1 MSGKAKKRLVL
12 TVLAIVTVCTLAP
25 ALAACNTAT
34 GELTGGGADTLVIYN
49 WEDYID
55 TGLLDEFA
63 AYYRKVTG
71 RSLSITYSTF
81 DTNETMLTQ
90 VMRGE
95 TAVDVVCPSEY
106 AIQRLM
112 TAGKLAD
119 QKALVEEYSA
129 IYPEAFTHLSNSET
143 DGNINSTVLDKIGEI
158 FGEMKVGDK
167 VVDMRDY
174 MVPYMWGT
182 LGLLY
187 NTRVISEEE
196 LEEYGWRMLWNESN
210 NPELENMILM
220 KDSVRDS
227 YAAVVFYME
236 ESGRLP
242 DGVSETY
249 GKPFK
254 ELTANELIN
263 CTDKALLDAAEKLLT
278 EQRERISGYE
288 VDFGKDDMINEI
300 VYLDLAWSGDA
311 LWAIEES
318 EYYED
323 TDTYQLGY
331 YVPEKSNIWYDGWSI
346 LESSDSKLAAMMF
359 IDYMCSPEAGARNIG
374 YIGYTSAVDQE
385 TMKYDYDAAQALL
398 DVEYLWYANAEECDI
413 YTDENGGLFFYFE
426 WVDGE
431 GYYRDLFGKKIP
443 DEKIPDKLTQ
453 FAAET
458 DEDGYYLLP
467 ENIAD
472 FLPEGM
478 ESYPL
483 DEEYIVCPD
492 SISLFY
498 DDEGRYPEITENLGV
513 MQDYGA
519 ANEDVVNMWQRAK
532 AGGGVP
538 ASLWWCL
545 LAIVLFVGVVLGAY
559 FLKEALKAKPKKLT
573 NSTNSDTPAPDDTD
587 GGKDGDIS

>member
-1 MSGKAKKRLVL
+1 M
-12 TVLAIVTVCTLAP
+12 
-25 ALAACNTAT
+25 LAASLALFAACGDSYDEEIT
-34 GELTGGGADTLVIYN
+34 VYN
-49 WEDYID
+49 WEDYIYSKTELQND
-55 TGLLDEFA
+55 FNEYYKVKTGKTV
-63 AYYRKVTG
+63 KVN
-71 RSLSITYSTF
+71 YSTF

-95 TAVDVVCPSEY
+95 TAVDLVCPSEY
-106 AIQRLM
+106 AIERLM
-112 TAGKLAD
+112 RAGLLAN
-119 QKALVEEYSA
+119 QSELVAQYSA
-129 IYPEAFTHLSNSET
+129 EYPDAFSNL
-143 DGNINSTVLDKIGEI
+143 GNVNQTVLEKIGET
-158 FGEMKVGDK
+158 FGEMEINGETY
-167 VVDMRDY
+167 DMRDY

-187 NTRVISEEE
+187 NTRIISEEE
-196 LEEYGWRMLWNESN
+196 LEEYGWGLLWNESG
-210 NPELENMILM
+210 NPELEDMILM

-236 ESGRLP
+236 EYGLLP

-249 GKPFK
+249 GKPFT

-263 CTDKALLDAAEKLLT
+263 CTDSAILQRAEELLT
-278 EQRERISGYE
+278 AQRDHISGYE

-331 YVPEKSNIWYDGWSI
+331 YVPEKSNIWYDGWAV

-359 IDYMCSPEAGARNIG
+359 IDYMCRPDAGARNIG

-385 TMKYDYDAAQALL
+385 IMKYDYDAAQALL
-398 DVEYLWYANAEECDI
+398 DVEYLWYASPEECAVYD
-413 YTDENGGLFFYFE
+413 YDGELVFYYE
-426 WVDGE
+426 WVEGE
-431 GYYRDLFGKKIP
+431 GYYLDLYGEEVEVEDESALIP
-443 DEKIPDKLTQ
+443 LDL
-453 FAAET
+453 ET
-458 DEDGYYLLP
+458 DDEGYYLLP
-467 ENIAD
+467 D
-472 FLPEGM
+472 GLKD
-478 ESYPL
+478 SYPL

-498 DDEGRYPEITENLGV
+498 YDEGRYPEITENLGV

-532 AGGGVP
+532 AGDGVP
-538 ASLWWCL
+538 SELWWCL
-545 LAIVLFVGVVLGAY
+545 LAVVLVVGVALGAY
-559 FLKEALKAKPKKLT
+559 FLKEALKSKPRK
-573 NSTNSDTPAPDDTD
+573 TD
-587 GGKDGDIS
+587 KGGGQES

>member
-34 GELTGGGADTLVIYN
+34 GGLTGGGADTLVIYN

-55 TGLLDEFA
+55 VALLDEFE

-71 RSLSITYSTF
+71 RNLSITYSTF

-106 AIQRLM
+106 AIERLM
-112 TAGKLAD
+112 RADLLAD
-119 QKALVEEYSA
+119 QKELVAEYSEQ
-129 IYPEAFTHLSNSET
+129 YPDAFSNLK
-143 DGNINSTVLDKIGEI
+143 NVNQTVLDKIGET
-158 FGEMKVGDK
+158 FGEMEIGGEVR
-167 VVDMRDY
+167 DMCDY

-196 LEEYGWRMLWNESN
+196 LEEYGWGMLWNESN

-236 ESGRLP
+236 DNGLLP

-254 ELTANELIN
+254 DLTANELIN

-311 LWAIEES
+311 SRRASTTRKRTPI
-318 EYYED
+318 
-323 TDTYQLGY
+323 
-331 YVPEKSNIWYDGWSI
+331 
-346 LESSDSKLAAMMF
+346 SSATSSPKRATSGMTVGRSSKARTAN
-359 IDYMCSPEAGARNIG
+359 SP
-374 YIGYTSAVDQE
+374 
-385 TMKYDYDAAQALL
+385 
-398 DVEYLWYANAEECDI
+398 
-413 YTDENGGLFFYFE
+413 
-426 WVDGE
+426 
-431 GYYRDLFGKKIP
+431 P
-443 DEKIPDKLTQ
+443 
-453 FAAET
+453 
-458 DEDGYYLLP
+458 
-467 ENIAD
+467 
-472 FLPEGM
+472 
-478 ESYPL
+478 
-483 DEEYIVCPD
+483 
-492 SISLFY
+492 
-498 DDEGRYPEITENLGV
+498 
-513 MQDYGA
+513 
-519 ANEDVVNMWQRAK
+519 
-532 AGGGVP
+532 
-538 ASLWWCL
+538 
-545 LAIVLFVGVVLGAY
+545 
-559 FLKEALKAKPKKLT
+559 
-573 NSTNSDTPAPDDTD
+573 
-587 GGKDGDIS
+587 

>member
-1 MSGKAKKRLVL
+1 MKKRSLALLVL
-12 TVLAIVTVCTLAP
+12 ALVCVSSLTPL
-25 ALAACNTAT
+25 LAACNTA
-34 GELTGGGADTLVIYN
+34 GGGITGGGADTLVIYN

-55 TGLLDEFA
+55 IGLLDEFA
-63 AYYRKVTG
+63 AYYRGVTG

-106 AIQRLM
+106 AIERLM
-112 TAGKLAD
+112 RAGLLAN
-119 QKALVEEYSA
+119 QTELVTEFSKEY
-129 IYPEAFTHLSNSET
+129 PDAFSNL
-143 DGNINSTVLDKIGEI
+143 DNVNKTVLGKIGET
-158 FGEMKVGDK
+158 FGEMEIGDD
-167 VVDMRDY
+167 VYDMRDY

-187 NTRVISEEE
+187 NTRIISEEE
-196 LEEYGWRMLWNESN
+196 LEKYGWGMLWNESD

-236 ESGRLP
+236 EYGLLP

-249 GKPFK
+249 GKPYS

-263 CTDKALLDAAEKLLT
+263 CTDKALLDGAEKLLT

-311 LWAIEES
+311 LWAVEES
-318 EYYED
+318 EYDEE

-331 YVPEKSNIWYDGWSI
+331 YVPEKSNIWYDGWAV

-359 IDYMCSPEAGARNIG
+359 IDYMCRPDSGARNIG

-385 TMKYDYDAAQALL
+385 VMKYDYDAAQALL
-398 DVEYLWYANAEECDI
+398 DVEYLWYANAEECEVYD
-413 YTDENGGLFFYFE
+413 DGAGNMLFRFE
-426 WVDGE
+426 WVEGEEYYLDIDGDE
-431 GYYRDLFGKKIP
+431 VEVADEDALIP
-443 DEKIPDKLTQ
+443 LEL
-453 FAAET
+453 ET
-458 DEDGYYLLP
+458 DDDGYYLLP
-467 ENIAD
+467 D
-472 FLPEGM
+472 GM
-478 ESYPL
+478 KDSYPL

-498 DDEGRYPEITENLGV
+498 YDEGRYPEITDNLGV

-532 AGGGVP
+532 AGSGVP
-538 ASLWWCL
+538 SSLWWCL
-545 LAIVLFVGVVLGAY
+545 LAIVLFVGIVLGAY
-559 FLKEALKAKPKKLT
+559 FLKEALKAKPRKLT
-573 NSTNSDTPAPDDTD
+573 NGTHSDTPSADDIT
-587 GGKDGDIS
+587 

>member
-1 MSGKAKKRLVL
+1 MKRNKKFALVAL
-12 TVLAIVTVCTLAP
+12 LLLAVCVVTPL
-25 ALAACNTAT
+25 LSACNET
-34 GELTGGGADTLVIYN
+34 GGTLTGGGADTLVIYN

-63 AYYRKVTG
+63 AYYREVTG

-106 AIQRLM
+106 AIERLM
-112 TAGKLAD
+112 RADLLAD
-119 QKALVEEYSA
+119 QKELVAEYSEQ
-129 IYPEAFTHLSNSET
+129 YPDAFSNLK
-143 DGNINSTVLDKIGEI
+143 NVNQTVLSKIGEI
-158 FGEMKVGDK
+158 FGEMEIGGEVR
-167 VVDMRDY
+167 DMRDY

-187 NTRVISEEE
+187 NTRVISEDE
-196 LEEYGWRMLWNESN
+196 LEKYGWGMLWNESN

-236 ESGRLP
+236 DRGLLP

-331 YVPEKSNIWYDGWSI
+331 YVPEKSNIWYDGWAI

-398 DVEYLWYANAEECDI
+398 DVEYLWYANAEECKVYDDGKGKMIFRYEWVKGEEYYLDI
-413 YTDENGGLFFYFE
+413 Y
-426 WVDGE
+426 GE
-431 GYYRDLFGKKIP
+431 DVKDVNEKMLIP
-443 DEKIPDKLTQ
+443 LSLG
-453 FAAET
+453 T

-467 ENIAD
+467 D
-472 FLPEGM
+472 GM
-478 ESYPL
+478 KDSYPL
-483 DEEYIVCPD
+483 DKDYIVCPD

-498 DDEGRYPEITENLGV
+498 YDEGRYPEITENLGV

-559 FLKEALKAKPKKLT
+559 FLKEALKAKPKKITASL
-573 NSTNSDTPAPDDTD
+573 SDTPAPDDTD

>member
-1 MSGKAKKRLVL
+1 MKRNKKFALVAL
-12 TVLAIVTVCTLAP
+12 LLLAVCVVTPL
-25 ALAACNTAT
+25 LSACNET
-34 GELTGGGADTLVIYN
+34 GGALTGGGADTLVIYN

-55 TGLLDEFA
+55 VALLDEFA
-63 AYYRKVTG
+63 DYYREVTG
-71 RSLSITYSTF
+71 RKLSITYSTF

-106 AIQRLM
+106 AIERLM
-112 TAGKLAD
+112 RADLLAD
-119 QKALVEEYSA
+119 QTELVAEYSEQ
-129 IYPEAFTHLSNSET
+129 YPDAFSNL
-143 DGNINSTVLDKIGEI
+143 GNVNKTVLEKIGET
-158 FGEMKVGDK
+158 FGEMEIGGEVR
-167 VVDMRDY
+167 DMRDY

-196 LEEYGWRMLWNESN
+196 LEKYGWGMLWNESN

-236 ESGRLP
+236 EYGLLP
-242 DGVSETY
+242 DGVSGTY
-249 GKPFK
+249 GKPYA

-311 LWAIEES
+311 LWAVEES
-318 EYYED
+318 EYDEE

-331 YVPEKSNIWYDGWSI
+331 YVPEKSNIWYDGWAI
-346 LESSDSKLAAMMF
+346 LKNSDSKLAAMMF

-398 DVEYLWYANAEECDI
+398 EVEYLWYANAEECDI
-413 YTDENGGLFFYFE
+413 YTDENGELAFYFE
-426 WVDGE
+426 WVEGE
-431 GYYRDLFGKKIP
+431 GYYLDLFGNEIEP
-443 DEKIPDKLTQ
+443 DENALTP

-467 ENIAD
+467 ADIASY
-472 FLPEGM
+472 LPDGM

-498 DDEGRYPEITENLGV
+498 YDEGRYPEITENLGV
-513 MQDYGA
+513 MQDYGD

-532 AGGGVP
+532 AGGVP

-545 LAIVLFVGVVLGAY
+545 LAIVLFVGIVLGAY
-559 FLKEALKAKPKKLT
+559 FLKEALKAKPRKLGKGAEKT
-573 NSTNSDTPAPDDTD
+573 DDHD
-587 GGKDGDIS
+587 PS

>member
-1 MSGKAKKRLVL
+1 MKRNKKFALVAL
-12 TVLAIVTVCTLAP
+12 LLLAVCVVTPL
-25 ALAACNTAT
+25 LSACNET
-34 GELTGGGADTLVIYN
+34 GGTLTGGGADTLVIYN

-55 TGLLDEFA
+55 VALLDEFE
-63 AYYRKVTG
+63 AYYREVTG
-71 RSLSITYSTF
+71 RNLSITYSTF

-106 AIQRLM
+106 AIERLM
-112 TAGKLAD
+112 RADLLAD

-158 FGEMKVGDK
+158 FGEMQVGDK

-187 NTRVISEEE
+187 NTRVISEDE
-196 LEEYGWRMLWNESN
+196 LEEYGWGMLWNESN

-236 ESGRLP
+236 DNGLLP

-331 YVPEKSNIWYDGWSI
+331 FVPEKSNIWYDGWAI

-385 TMKYDYDAAQALL
+385 VMKYDYGAAQALL
-398 DVEYLWYANAEECDI
+398 DVEYLWYANAEECSVYD
-413 YTDENGGLFFYFE
+413 YNGKMVFYYE
-426 WVDGE
+426 WVEGE
-431 GYYRDLFGKKIP
+431 GYYLDLYGEDVK
-443 DEKIPDKLTQ
+443 DVNEKMLFPLSLD
-453 FAAET
+453 T

-467 ENIAD
+467 D
-472 FLPEGM
+472 RM
-478 ESYPL
+478 KDTYPL
-483 DEEYIVCPD
+483 DNEYIVCPD

-498 DDEGRYPEITENLGV
+498 YDEGRYPEITENLGV

-545 LAIVLFVGVVLGAY
+545 LAIVLFVGAVLGAY
-559 FLKEALKAKPKKLT
+559 FLKEALKAKPKKIT
-573 NSTNSDTPAPDDTD
+573 ASPSDTPAPDDTD

>member
-1 MSGKAKKRLVL
+1 MKRNKKFALVAL
-12 TVLAIVTVCTLAP
+12 LLLAVCVVTPL
-25 ALAACNTAT
+25 LSACNET
-34 GELTGGGADTLVIYN
+34 GGTLTGGGADTLVIYN

-55 TGLLDEFA
+55 VALLDEFA
-63 AYYRKVTG
+63 DYYREVTG
-71 RSLSITYSTF
+71 KKLSITYSTF

-106 AIQRLM
+106 AIERLM
-112 TAGKLAD
+112 RADLLAD
-119 QKALVEEYSA
+119 QTELVAEYSEQ
-129 IYPEAFTHLSNSET
+129 YPDAFSNL
-143 DGNINSTVLDKIGEI
+143 GNVNKTVLEKIGET
-158 FGEMKVGDK
+158 FGEMEIGGEVR
-167 VVDMRDY
+167 DMRDY

-187 NTRVISEEE
+187 NTRVISEDE
-196 LEEYGWRMLWNESN
+196 LEKYGWGMLWNESN

-311 LWAIEES
+311 LWAVEES
-318 EYYED
+318 EYDEE

-331 YVPEKSNIWYDGWSI
+331 YVPEKSNIWYDGWAI

-398 DVEYLWYANAEECDI
+398 EVEYLWYANAEECSVYD
-413 YTDENGGLFFYFE
+413 YNGDMVFYYE
-426 WVDGE
+426 WVEGE
-431 GYYRDLFGKKIP
+431 GYYLDLYGGEVEVT
-443 DEKIPDKLTQ
+443 DENDLV
-453 FAAET
+453 ALDLET
-458 DEDGYYLLP
+458 DEEGYYLLP
-467 ENIAD
+467 EGLKD
-472 FLPEGM
+472 
-478 ESYPL
+478 SYPL

-498 DDEGRYPEITENLGV
+498 YDEGRYPEITDNLGV

-538 ASLWWCL
+538 SSLWWCL
-545 LAIVLFVGVVLGAY
+545 LAIVLFVGIVLGAY
-559 FLKEALKAKPKKLT
+559 FLKEALKAKPKKIT
-573 NSTNSDTPAPDDTD
+573 ASPSDTSAPDDTD
-587 GGKDGDIS
+587 GGKNGDIS

>member
-1 MSGKAKKRLVL
+1 MKRNKKFALVAL
-12 TVLAIVTVCTLAP
+12 LLLAVCAVTPL
-25 ALAACNTAT
+25 LSACNET
-34 GELTGGGADTLVIYN
+34 GGTLTGGGADTLVIYN

-55 TGLLDEFA
+55 
-63 AYYRKVTG
+63 
-71 RSLSITYSTF
+71 SITYSTF

-106 AIQRLM
+106 AIERLM
-112 TAGKLAD
+112 RADLLAD
-119 QKALVEEYSA
+119 QTELVAEFSEK
-129 IYPEAFTHLSNSET
+129 YPDAFSNL
-143 DGNINSTVLDKIGEI
+143 GNVNKTVLEKIGET
-158 FGEMKVGDK
+158 FGEMEIGGEVR
-167 VVDMRDY
+167 DMRDY

-196 LEEYGWRMLWNESN
+196 LEEYGWGMLWNESN

-236 ESGRLP
+236 EYGLLP

-249 GKPFK
+249 GKPYT
-254 ELTANELIN
+254 ELSANELIN

-311 LWAIEES
+311 LWAVEES
-318 EYYED
+318 EYDEE

-331 YVPEKSNIWYDGWSI
+331 YVPEKSNIWYDGWAI
-346 LESSDSKLAAMMF
+346 LKNSDSKLAAMMF

-398 DVEYLWYANAEECDI
+398 EVEYLWYANAEECDI
-413 YTDENGGLFFYFE
+413 YTNANGELAFYFE
-426 WVDGE
+426 WVEGE
-431 GYYRDLFGKKIP
+431 GYYLDLFGNEIEP
-443 DEKIPDKLTQ
+443 DENALTP

-467 ENIAD
+467 ADIASY
-472 FLPEGM
+472 LPDGM

-498 DDEGRYPEITENLGV
+498 YDEGRYPEITDNLGV

-538 ASLWWCL
+538 SSLWWCL
-545 LAIVLFVGVVLGAY
+545 LAIVLFVGIVLGAY

-573 NSTNSDTPAPDDTD
+573 NSTPTDPVSSSSADDTSAD
-587 GGKDGDIS
+587 DIT

>member
-1 MSGKAKKRLVL
+1 MKRNKKFALVAL
-12 TVLAIVTVCTLAP
+12 LLLAVCAVTPL
-25 ALAACNTAT
+25 LSACNET
-34 GELTGGGADTLVIYN
+34 GGTLTGGGADTLVIYN

-55 TGLLDEFA
+55 VALLDEFE
-63 AYYRKVTG
+63 AYYREVTG
-71 RSLSITYSTF
+71 RNLSITYSTF

-106 AIQRLM
+106 AIERLM
-112 TAGKLAD
+112 RADLLAD
-119 QKALVEEYSA
+119 QKELVAEYSEK
-129 IYPEAFTHLSNSET
+129 YPDAFSNL
-143 DGNINSTVLDKIGEI
+143 GNVNKTVLEKIGET
-158 FGEMKVGDK
+158 FGEMEIGGEVR
-167 VVDMRDY
+167 DMRDY

-196 LEEYGWRMLWNESN
+196 LEEYGWGMLWNESN

-236 ESGRLP
+236 DRGLLP

-331 YVPEKSNIWYDGWSI
+331 YVPEKSNIWYDGWAV

-359 IDYMCSPEAGARNIG
+359 IDYMCSPEAG
-374 YIGYTSAVDQE
+374 
-385 TMKYDYDAAQALL
+385 
-398 DVEYLWYANAEECDI
+398 
-413 YTDENGGLFFYFE
+413 
-426 WVDGE
+426 
-431 GYYRDLFGKKIP
+431 
-443 DEKIPDKLTQ
+443 
-453 FAAET
+453 
-458 DEDGYYLLP
+458 
-467 ENIAD
+467 
-472 FLPEGM
+472 
-478 ESYPL
+478 
-483 DEEYIVCPD
+483 
-492 SISLFY
+492 
-498 DDEGRYPEITENLGV
+498 
-513 MQDYGA
+513 
-519 ANEDVVNMWQRAK
+519 
-532 AGGGVP
+532 
-538 ASLWWCL
+538 
-545 LAIVLFVGVVLGAY
+545 
-559 FLKEALKAKPKKLT
+559 
-573 NSTNSDTPAPDDTD
+573 
-587 GGKDGDIS
+587 

>member
-34 GELTGGGADTLVIYN
+34 GGLTGGGADTLVIYN

-55 TGLLDEFA
+55 VALLDEFA

-71 RSLSITYSTF
+71 RNLSITYSTF

-106 AIQRLM
+106 AIERLM
-112 TAGKLAD
+112 RADLLAD

-158 FGEMKVGDK
+158 FGEMQVGDK

-196 LEEYGWRMLWNESN
+196 LEECGWGMLWNESN

-236 ESGRLP
+236 DRGLLP

-331 YVPEKSNIWYDGWSI
+331 YVPEKSNIWYDGWAI

-359 IDYMCSPEAGARNIG
+359 IDYMCRPDSGARNIG

-385 TMKYDYDAAQALL
+385 LMRYDYGAAQALL
-398 DVEYLWYANAEECDI
+398 DVEYLWYANEEECDV
-413 YTDENGGLFFYFE
+413 YD
-426 WVDGE
+426 DGE
-431 GYYRDLFGKKIP
+431 GNMIFRYEWVKGEEYYLDLYGEDVKDVNEIALIP
-443 DEKIPDKLTQ
+443 LSLD
-453 FAAET
+453 T

-467 ENIAD
+467 D
-472 FLPEGM
+472 GM
-478 ESYPL
+478 KDSYPL
-483 DEEYIVCPD
+483 DKEYIVCPD

-498 DDEGRYPEITENLGV
+498 YDEGRYPEITENLGV
-513 MQDYGA
+513 MRDYGA

>member
-1 MSGKAKKRLVL
+1 MKRNKKFALVAL
-12 TVLAIVTVCTLAP
+12 LLLAVCAVTPL
-25 ALAACNTAT
+25 LAACNET
-34 GELTGGGADTLVIYN
+34 GGTLTGGGADTLVIYN

-55 TGLLDEFA
+55 VALLDEFE
-63 AYYRKVTG
+63 AYYREVTG
-71 RSLSITYSTF
+71 RNLSITYSTF

-106 AIQRLM
+106 AIERLM
-112 TAGKLAD
+112 RADLLAD
-119 QKALVEEYSA
+119 QTELVAEFSEQ
-129 IYPEAFTHLSNSET
+129 YPDAFSNL
-143 DGNINSTVLDKIGEI
+143 DNVNKTVLEKIGET
-158 FGEMKVGDK
+158 FGEMEIGGEVR
-167 VVDMRDY
+167 DMRDY

-196 LEEYGWRMLWNESN
+196 LEEYGWGMLWNESN

-236 ESGRLP
+236 EYGLLP

-249 GKPFK
+249 GKPFT
-254 ELTANELIN
+254 ELSANELIN

-311 LWAIEES
+311 LWAVEES
-318 EYYED
+318 EYDEE

-331 YVPEKSNIWYDGWSI
+331 YVPEKSNIWYDGWAI
-346 LESSDSKLAAMMF
+346 LKNSDSKLAAMMF

-398 DVEYLWYANAEECDI
+398 EVEYLWYANAEECDI
-413 YTDENGGLFFYFE
+413 YTNANGELAFYFE
-426 WVDGE
+426 WVEGE
-431 GYYRDLFGKKIP
+431 GYYLDLFGNEIEP
-443 DEKIPDKLTQ
+443 DENALTP

-467 ENIAD
+467 ADIASY
-472 FLPEGM
+472 LPDGM

-545 LAIVLFVGVVLGAY
+545 LAIVLFVGIVLGAY

-573 NSTNSDTPAPDDTD
+573 NGTPSSPSSADDSSAD
-587 GGKDGDIS
+587 DIT

>member
-1 MSGKAKKRLVL
+1 MKRNKKFALVAL
-12 TVLAIVTVCTLAP
+12 LLLAVCVVTPL
-25 ALAACNTAT
+25 LSACNET
-34 GELTGGGADTLVIYN
+34 GGTLTGGGADTLVIYN

-55 TGLLDEFA
+55 VALLDEFE
-63 AYYRKVTG
+63 AYYREVTG
-71 RSLSITYSTF
+71 RNLSITYSTF

-106 AIQRLM
+106 AIERLM
-112 TAGKLAD
+112 RADLLAD

-158 FGEMKVGDK
+158 FGEMQVGDK

-187 NTRVISEEE
+187 NTRVISEDE
-196 LEEYGWRMLWNESN
+196 LEEYGWGMLWNESN

-236 ESGRLP
+236 DNGLLP

-331 YVPEKSNIWYDGWSI
+331 YVPEKSNIWYDGWAI

-359 IDYMCSPEAGARNIG
+359 IDYMCRPDSGARNIG

-385 TMKYDYDAAQALL
+385 VMKYDYGAAQALL
-398 DVEYLWYANAEECDI
+398 DVEYLWYANAEECKVYDDGAGKMI
-413 YTDENGGLFFYFE
+413 FRYE
-426 WVDGE
+426 WVKGE
-431 GYYRDLFGKKIP
+431 EYYLDLYGEDVKDVNEKMLIP
-443 DEKIPDKLTQ
+443 LSLD
-453 FAAET
+453 T

-467 ENIAD
+467 D
-472 FLPEGM
+472 GM
-478 ESYPL
+478 KDSYPL
-483 DEEYIVCPD
+483 DKDYIVCPD

-559 FLKEALKAKPKKLT
+559 FLEEALKAKPKKIT
-573 NSTNSDTPAPDDTD
+573 ASPSDTPAPDDTD

>member
-1 MSGKAKKRLVL
+1 MKKRSLALLVL
-12 TVLAIVTVCTLAP
+12 ALVCVSSLTPL
-25 ALAACNTAT
+25 LAACNTA
-34 GELTGGGADTLVIYN
+34 GGGITGGGADTLVIYN

-55 TGLLDEFA
+55 IGLLDEFA
-63 AYYRKVTG
+63 AYYRDVTG

-106 AIQRLM
+106 AIERLM
-112 TAGKLAD
+112 RAGLLAN
-119 QKALVEEYSA
+119 QTELVTEFSKEY
-129 IYPEAFTHLSNSET
+129 PDAFSNL
-143 DGNINSTVLDKIGEI
+143 DNVNKTVLGKIGET
-158 FGEMKVGDK
+158 FGEMEIGDD
-167 VVDMRDY
+167 VYDMRDY

-187 NTRVISEEE
+187 NTRVVSEEE
-196 LEEYGWRMLWNESN
+196 LEEYGWRMLWNESD

-242 DGVSETY
+242 DGISETY
-249 GKPFK
+249 GKPYT
-254 ELTANELIN
+254 ELSANELIN
-263 CTDKALLDAAEKLLT
+263 CTDKALLDGAEKLLT

-311 LWAIEES
+311 LWAVEES
-318 EYYED
+318 EYDEE

-331 YVPEKSNIWYDGWSI
+331 YVPEKSNIWYDGWGI

-359 IDYMCSPEAGARNIG
+359 IDYMCRPDSGARNIG

-385 TMKYDYDAAQALL
+385 VMKYDYDAAQALL
-398 DVEYLWYANAEECDI
+398 DVEYLWYANEEECSVYD
-413 YTDENGGLFFYFE
+413 YNGNMVFYYE
-426 WVDGE
+426 WVEGE
-431 GYYRDLFGKKIP
+431 GYYLDLYGNDVDVT
-443 DEKIPDKLTQ
+443 DENDHLTEL
-453 FAAET
+453 ALET
-458 DEDGYYLLP
+458 DDEGYYLLP
-467 ENIAD
+467 EGLRD
-472 FLPEGM
+472 
-478 ESYPL
+478 SYPL

-498 DDEGRYPEITENLGV
+498 YDEGRYPEVTENLGV

-532 AGGGVP
+532 AGSGVP
-538 ASLWWCL
+538 SSLWWCL
-545 LAIVLFVGVVLGAY
+545 LAIVLFVGIVLGAY
-559 FLKEALKAKPKKLT
+559 FLKEALKAKPRKLT
-573 NSTNSDTPAPDDTD
+573 NGTHSDTPSADDIT
-587 GGKDGDIS
+587 

>member
-1 MSGKAKKRLVL
+1 MKRNKKFALVAL
-12 TVLAIVTVCTLAP
+12 LLLAVCAVTPL
-25 ALAACNTAT
+25 LAACNET
-34 GELTGGGADTLVIYN
+34 GGTLTGGGADTLVIYN

-55 TGLLDEFA
+55 VALLDEFE
-63 AYYRKVTG
+63 AYYREVTG
-71 RSLSITYSTF
+71 RNLSITYSTF

-106 AIQRLM
+106 AIERLM
-112 TAGKLAD
+112 RADLLAD
-119 QKALVEEYSA
+119 QTELVAEFSEQ
-129 IYPEAFTHLSNSET
+129 YPDAFSNL
-143 DGNINSTVLDKIGEI
+143 DNVNKTVLEKIGET
-158 FGEMKVGDK
+158 FGEMEIGGEVR
-167 VVDMRDY
+167 DMRDY

-196 LEEYGWRMLWNESN
+196 LEEYGWGMLWNESN

-236 ESGRLP
+236 EYGLLP

-311 LWAIEES
+311 LWAVEES
-318 EYYED
+318 EYDEE

-331 YVPEKSNIWYDGWSI
+331 YVPEKSNIWYDGWAI

-398 DVEYLWYANAEECDI
+398 EVEYLWYANAEECSVYD
-413 YTDENGGLFFYFE
+413 YNGDMVFYYE
-426 WVDGE
+426 WVEGE
-431 GYYRDLFGKKIP
+431 GYYLDLYGGEVEVT
-443 DEKIPDKLTQ
+443 DENDLV
-453 FAAET
+453 ALDLET
-458 DEDGYYLLP
+458 DEEGYYLLP
-467 ENIAD
+467 EGLKD
-472 FLPEGM
+472 
-478 ESYPL
+478 SYPL

-498 DDEGRYPEITENLGV
+498 YDEGRYPEITDNLGV

-538 ASLWWCL
+538 SSLWWCL
-545 LAIVLFVGVVLGAY
+545 LAIVLFVGIVLGAY
-559 FLKEALKAKPKKLT
+559 FLKEALKAKPKKIT
-573 NSTNSDTPAPDDTD
+573 ASPSDTSAPDDTD
-587 GGKDGDIS
+587 GGKNGDIS

>member
-34 GELTGGGADTLVIYN
+34 GGLTGGGADTLVIYN

-55 TGLLDEFA
+55 VALLDEFA

-71 RSLSITYSTF
+71 RNLSITYSTF

-106 AIQRLM
+106 AIERLM
-112 TAGKLAD
+112 RADLLAD

-158 FGEMKVGDK
+158 FGEMQVGDK

-196 LEEYGWRMLWNESN
+196 LEECGWGMLWNESN

-236 ESGRLP
+236 DNGLLP

-331 YVPEKSNIWYDGWSI
+331 FVPEKSNIWYDGWAI

-359 IDYMCSPEAGARNIG
+359 IDYMCRPDSGARNIG

-385 TMKYDYDAAQALL
+385 TMKYDYGAAQALL
-398 DVEYLWYANAEECDI
+398 DVEYLWYANAEECSVYD
-413 YTDENGGLFFYFE
+413 YNGKMVFYYK
-426 WVDGE
+426 WVEGE
-431 GYYRDLFGKKIP
+431 GYYLDLYGEDVK
-443 DEKIPDKLTQ
+443 DVNEKMLFPLSLD
-453 FAAET
+453 T

-467 ENIAD
+467 DEMKD
-472 FLPEGM
+472 
-478 ESYPL
+478 SYPL
-483 DEEYIVCPD
+483 DNEYIVCPD

-498 DDEGRYPEITENLGV
+498 YDEGRYPEITENLGV

-587 GGKDGDIS
+587 VGKDGDIS

>member
-1 MSGKAKKRLVL
+1 MSGKAKKRLAL
-12 TVLAIVTVCTLAP
+12 IVLAIVTVCTLAP

-34 GELTGGGADTLVIYN
+34 GGLTGGGADTLVIYN

-63 AYYRKVTG
+63 AYYREVTG

-106 AIQRLM
+106 AIERLM
-112 TAGKLAD
+112 RADLLAD

-158 FGEMKVGDK
+158 FGEMQVGDK

-196 LEEYGWRMLWNESN
+196 LEECGWGMLWNESN

-236 ESGRLP
+236 DNGLLP

-331 YVPEKSNIWYDGWSI
+331 YVPEKSNIWYDGWAI

-359 IDYMCSPEAGARNIG
+359 IDYMCRPDSGARNIG

-385 TMKYDYDAAQALL
+385 TMKYDYGAAQALL
-398 DVEYLWYANAEECDI
+398 DVEYLWYANAEECSVYD
-413 YTDENGGLFFYFE
+413 YNGKMVFYYE
-426 WVDGE
+426 WVEGE
-431 GYYRDLFGKKIP
+431 GYYLDLYGEDVK
-443 DEKIPDKLTQ
+443 DVNEKMLFPLSLD
-453 FAAET
+453 T

-467 ENIAD
+467 DEMKD
-472 FLPEGM
+472 T
-478 ESYPL
+478 YPL
-483 DEEYIVCPD
+483 DNEYIVCPD

-498 DDEGRYPEITENLGV
+498 DDEGRYPEITDNLGV

-545 LAIVLFVGVVLGAY
+545 LAIVLFVGAVLGAY
-559 FLKEALKAKPKKLT
+559 FLKEALKAKPKKIT
-573 NSTNSDTPAPDDTD
+573 ASPSDTSAPDDTD

>member
-1 MSGKAKKRLVL
+1 MKKRSLALLVL
-12 TVLAIVTVCTLAP
+12 ALVCVSSLTPL
-25 ALAACNTAT
+25 LAACNTA
-34 GELTGGGADTLVIYN
+34 GGGITGGGADTLVIYN

-55 TGLLDEFA
+55 IGLLDEFA
-63 AYYRKVTG
+63 AYYRDVTG

-106 AIQRLM
+106 AIERLM
-112 TAGKLAD
+112 RAGLLAN
-119 QKALVEEYSA
+119 QTELVTEFSKK
-129 IYPEAFTHLSNSET
+129 YPDAFSNL
-143 DGNINSTVLDKIGEI
+143 DNVNKTVLGKIGET
-158 FGEMKVGDK
+158 FGEMKIGDD
-167 VVDMRDY
+167 VYDMRDY

-187 NTRVISEEE
+187 NTRIISEDE
-196 LEEYGWRMLWNESN
+196 LEKYGWGMLWNESD

-236 ESGRLP
+236 EYGLLP
-242 DGVSETY
+242 EGVSETY
-249 GKPFK
+249 GKPYS

-263 CTDKALLDAAEKLLT
+263 CTDKALLDGAEKLLT

-311 LWAIEES
+311 LWAVEES
-318 EYYED
+318 EYDEE

-331 YVPEKSNIWYDGWSI
+331 YVPEKSNIWYDGWGI

-385 TMKYDYDAAQALL
+385 VMKYDYDAAQALL
-398 DVEYLWYANAEECDI
+398 DVEYLWYANAEECEVYD
-413 YTDENGGLFFYFE
+413 DGAGNMLFRFE
-426 WVDGE
+426 WVEGEEYYLDIDGDE
-431 GYYRDLFGKKIP
+431 VEVADEDTLIP
-443 DEKIPDKLTQ
+443 LEL
-453 FAAET
+453 ET
-458 DEDGYYLLP
+458 DDDGYYLLP
-467 ENIAD
+467 D
-472 FLPEGM
+472 GM
-478 ESYPL
+478 KDSYPL

-498 DDEGRYPEITENLGV
+498 YDEGRYPEITDNLGV
-513 MQDYGA
+513 MQDYGD

-532 AGGGVP
+532 AGSGVP
-538 ASLWWCL
+538 SSLWWCL
-545 LAIVLFVGVVLGAY
+545 LAIVLFVGIVLGAY

-573 NSTNSDTPAPDDTD
+573 NGTHSDTPSADGSSADDIT
-587 GGKDGDIS
+587 

>member
-1 MSGKAKKRLVL
+1 MKRNKKFALVAL
-12 TVLAIVTVCTLAP
+12 LLLAVCVVTPL
-25 ALAACNTAT
+25 LSACNET
-34 GELTGGGADTLVIYN
+34 GGTLTGGGADTLVIYN

-63 AYYRKVTG
+63 AYYREVTG

-106 AIQRLM
+106 AIERLM
-112 TAGKLAD
+112 RADLLAD
-119 QKALVEEYSA
+119 QKELVAEYSEQ
-129 IYPEAFTHLSNSET
+129 YPDAFSNLK
-143 DGNINSTVLDKIGEI
+143 NVNQTVLSKIGEI
-158 FGEMKVGDK
+158 FGEMEIGGEVR
-167 VVDMRDY
+167 DMRDY

-196 LEEYGWRMLWNESN
+196 LEECGWGMLWNESN

-236 ESGRLP
+236 DNGLLP

-331 YVPEKSNIWYDGWSI
+331 FVPEKSNIWYDGWAI

-359 IDYMCSPEAGARNIG
+359 IDYMCRPDSGARNIG

-385 TMKYDYDAAQALL
+385 TMKYDYGAAQALL
-398 DVEYLWYANAEECDI
+398 DVEYLWYANAEECSVYD
-413 YTDENGGLFFYFE
+413 YNGKMVFYYK
-426 WVDGE
+426 WVEGE
-431 GYYRDLFGKKIP
+431 GYYLDLYGEDVK
-443 DEKIPDKLTQ
+443 DVNEKMLFPLSLD
-453 FAAET
+453 T

-467 ENIAD
+467 DEMKD
-472 FLPEGM
+472 
-478 ESYPL
+478 SYPL
-483 DEEYIVCPD
+483 DNEYIVCPD

-498 DDEGRYPEITENLGV
+498 YDEGRYPEITENLGV

-587 GGKDGDIS
+587 VGKDGDIS

>member
-34 GELTGGGADTLVIYN
+34 GGLMGGGADTLVIYN

-63 AYYRKVTG
+63 AYYREVTG

-106 AIQRLM
+106 AIERLM
-112 TAGKLAD
+112 RADLLAD
-119 QKALVEEYSA
+119 QKELVAEYSEQ
-129 IYPEAFTHLSNSET
+129 YPDAFSNLK
-143 DGNINSTVLDKIGEI
+143 NVNQTVLDKIGEI
-158 FGEMKVGDK
+158 FGEMEIGGEVR
-167 VVDMRDY
+167 DMRDY

-196 LEEYGWRMLWNESN
+196 LEEYGWGMLWNESN

-236 ESGRLP
+236 DNGLLP

-254 ELTANELIN
+254 ELTVNELIN

-311 LWAIEES
+311 LWAVEES
-318 EYYED
+318 DYDEE

-331 YVPEKSNIWYDGWSI
+331 FVPEKSNIWYDGWAI

-398 DVEYLWYANAEECDI
+398 DVEYLWYANAEECEVYD
-413 YTDENGGLFFYFE
+413 
-426 WVDGE
+426 DGE
-431 GYYRDLFGKKIP
+431 GNMIFRYEWVEGEEYYLDLYGEDVKDVNEIALIP
-443 DEKIPDKLTQ
+443 LSLD
-453 FAAET
+453 T

-467 ENIAD
+467 D
-472 FLPEGM
+472 GM
-478 ESYPL
+478 KDSYPL
-483 DEEYIVCPD
+483 DKEYIVCPD

-498 DDEGRYPEITENLGV
+498 YDEGRYPEITDNLGV

-532 AGGGVP
+532 AGGGVS

-559 FLKEALKAKPKKLT
+559 FLKEALKAKPKKIT
-573 NSTNSDTPAPDDTD
+573 ASPSDTPAPDDTD

>member
-1 MSGKAKKRLVL
+1 MKRNKKFALVAL
-12 TVLAIVTVCTLAP
+12 LLLAVCAVTPL
-25 ALAACNTAT
+25 LSACNET
-34 GELTGGGADTLVIYN
+34 GGTLTGGGADTLVIYN

-55 TGLLDEFA
+55 VALLDEFE
-63 AYYRKVTG
+63 AYYREVTG
-71 RSLSITYSTF
+71 RNLSITYSTF

-106 AIQRLM
+106 AIERLM
-112 TAGKLAD
+112 RADLLAD
-119 QKALVEEYSA
+119 QTELVAEFSEQ
-129 IYPEAFTHLSNSET
+129 YPDAFSNL
-143 DGNINSTVLDKIGEI
+143 GNVNKTVLEKIGET
-158 FGEMKVGDK
+158 FGEMEIGGEVR
-167 VVDMRDY
+167 DMRDY

-196 LEEYGWRMLWNESN
+196 LEEYGWGMLWNESN

-236 ESGRLP
+236 EYGLLP

-249 GKPFK
+249 GKPYT
-254 ELTANELIN
+254 ELSANELIN

-311 LWAIEES
+311 LWAVEES
-318 EYYED
+318 EYDEE

-331 YVPEKSNIWYDGWSI
+331 YVPEKSNIWYDGWAI
-346 LESSDSKLAAMMF
+346 LKNSDSKLAAMMF
-359 IDYMCSPEAGARNIG
+359 VDYMCSPEAGARNIG

-398 DVEYLWYANAEECDI
+398 EVEYLWYANEEECSVYD
-413 YTDENGGLFFYFE
+413 YNGDMVFYYE
-426 WVDGE
+426 WVEGE
-431 GYYRDLFGKKIP
+431 GYYLDLYGGEVEVT
-443 DEKIPDKLTQ
+443 DENVLVALDL
-453 FAAET
+453 ET
-458 DEDGYYLLP
+458 DEEGYYLLP
-467 ENIAD
+467 EGLKD
-472 FLPEGM
+472 
-478 ESYPL
+478 SYPL

-498 DDEGRYPEITENLGV
+498 DDEGRYPEITDNLGV

-538 ASLWWCL
+538 SSLWWCL
-545 LAIVLFVGVVLGAY
+545 LAIVLFVGIVLGAY
-559 FLKEALKAKPKKLT
+559 FLKEALKAKPKKIT
-573 NSTNSDTPAPDDTD
+573 ASPSDTSAPDDTD

>member
-25 ALAACNTAT
+25 ALAACNAS
-34 GELTGGGADTLVIYN
+34 GGGIMSGGADTLVIYN

-55 TGLLDEFA
+55 TDLLDEFA

-71 RSLSITYSTF
+71 RKLDITYSTF

-106 AIQRLM
+106 AIERLM
-112 TAGKLAD
+112 RADLLAD
-119 QKALVEEYSA
+119 QKELVAEYSEQ
-129 IYPEAFTHLSNSET
+129 YPDAFSNL
-143 DGNINSTVLDKIGEI
+143 NNVNQTVLDKIGET
-158 FGEMKVGDK
+158 FGEMEIGGEVR
-167 VVDMRDY
+167 DMCDY

-196 LEEYGWRMLWNESN
+196 LEECGWGMLWNESN

-236 ESGRLP
+236 DNGLLP

-254 ELTANELIN
+254 ELTTNELIN

-331 YVPEKSNIWYDGWSI
+331 YVPEKSNIWYDGWAI

-385 TMKYDYDAAQALL
+385 VMKYDYGAAQALL
-398 DVEYLWYANAEECDI
+398 DVEYLWYANAEECEVYD
-413 YTDENGGLFFYFE
+413 
-426 WVDGE
+426 DGE
-431 GYYRDLFGKKIP
+431 GNMIFRYEWVKGEEYYLDLYGEDVK
-443 DEKIPDKLTQ
+443 DVNEKMLTPLSLD
-453 FAAET
+453 T

-467 ENIAD
+467 D
-472 FLPEGM
+472 DM
-478 ESYPL
+478 KDSYPL
-483 DEEYIVCPD
+483 DKDYIVCPD

-498 DDEGRYPEITENLGV
+498 YDEGRYPEITENLGV

-559 FLKEALKAKPKKLT
+559 FLKEALKAKPKKIT
-573 NSTNSDTPAPDDTD
+573 ASPSDTSAPDDTD

>member
-1 MSGKAKKRLVL
+1 MKRNKKFALVAL
-12 TVLAIVTVCTLAP
+12 LLLAVCAVTPL
-25 ALAACNTAT
+25 LSACNET
-34 GELTGGGADTLVIYN
+34 GGTLTGGGADTLVIYN

-63 AYYRKVTG
+63 AYYREVTG
-71 RSLSITYSTF
+71 RNLSITYSTF

-106 AIQRLM
+106 AIERLM
-112 TAGKLAD
+112 RADLLAD
-119 QKALVEEYSA
+119 QTELVAEFSEQ
-129 IYPEAFTHLSNSET
+129 YPDAFSNL
-143 DGNINSTVLDKIGEI
+143 GNVNKTVLEKIGET
-158 FGEMKVGDK
+158 FGEMEIGGEVR
-167 VVDMRDY
+167 DMRDY

-196 LEEYGWRMLWNESN
+196 LEEYGWGMLWNESN

-236 ESGRLP
+236 DRGLLP

-249 GKPFK
+249 GKPFT
-254 ELTANELIN
+254 ELSANELIN

-311 LWAIEES
+311 LWAVEES
-318 EYYED
+318 EYDEE

-331 YVPEKSNIWYDGWSI
+331 YVPEKSNIWYDGWAI
-346 LESSDSKLAAMMF
+346 LKNSDSKLAAMMF
-359 IDYMCSPEAGARNIG
+359 IDYMCRPDSGARNIG

-398 DVEYLWYANAEECDI
+398 EVEYLWYANEEECSVYD
-413 YTDENGGLFFYFE
+413 YNGDMVFYYE
-426 WVDGE
+426 WVEGE
-431 GYYRDLFGKKIP
+431 GYYLDLYGGEVEVT
-443 DEKIPDKLTQ
+443 DENDLV
-453 FAAET
+453 ALDLET
-458 DEDGYYLLP
+458 DEEGYYL
-467 ENIAD
+467 
-472 FLPEGM
+472 LPEGM

-498 DDEGRYPEITENLGV
+498 DDEGRYPEITDNLGV

-538 ASLWWCL
+538 SSLWWCL
-545 LAIVLFVGVVLGAY
+545 LAIVLFVGIVLGAY
-559 FLKEALKAKPKKLT
+559 FLKEALKAKPKKIT
-573 NSTNSDTPAPDDTD
+573 ASPSDTSAPDDTD

>member
-1 MSGKAKKRLVL
+1 MKRNKKFALVAL
-12 TVLAIVTVCTLAP
+12 LLLAVCTVTPL
-25 ALAACNTAT
+25 LSACNET
-34 GELTGGGADTLVIYN
+34 GGTLTGGGADTLVIYN

-55 TGLLDEFA
+55 TGLLNEFEK
-63 AYYRKVTG
+63 YYRKVTG

-106 AIQRLM
+106 AIERLM
-112 TAGKLAD
+112 RADLLAD
-119 QKALVEEYSA
+119 QKELVAEYSEQ
-129 IYPEAFTHLSNSET
+129 YPDAFSNLK
-143 DGNINSTVLDKIGEI
+143 NVNQTVLSKIGEI
-158 FGEMKVGDK
+158 FGEMEIGGEVR
-167 VVDMRDY
+167 DMRDY

-187 NTRVISEEE
+187 NTRVISEDE
-196 LEEYGWRMLWNESN
+196 LEEYGWGMLWNESN

-236 ESGRLP
+236 DNGLLP

-331 YVPEKSNIWYDGWSI
+331 FVPEKSNIWYDGWAI

-359 IDYMCSPEAGARNIG
+359 IDYMCRPDSGARNIG

-385 TMKYDYDAAQALL
+385 TMKYDYGAAQALL
-398 DVEYLWYANAEECDI
+398 DVEYLWYANAEECSVYD
-413 YTDENGGLFFYFE
+413 YNGKMVFYYK
-426 WVDGE
+426 WVEGE
-431 GYYRDLFGKKIP
+431 GYYLDLYGEDVK
-443 DEKIPDKLTQ
+443 DVNEKMLFPLSLD
-453 FAAET
+453 T

-467 ENIAD
+467 DEMKD
-472 FLPEGM
+472 
-478 ESYPL
+478 SYPL
-483 DEEYIVCPD
+483 DNEYIVCPD

-498 DDEGRYPEITENLGV
+498 YDEGRYPEITDNLGV

-587 GGKDGDIS
+587 VGKDGDIS

>member
-34 GELTGGGADTLVIYN
+34 GGLTGGGADTLVIYN

-55 TGLLDEFA
+55 VALLDEFE

-71 RSLSITYSTF
+71 RNLSITYSTF

-106 AIQRLM
+106 AIERLM
-112 TAGKLAD
+112 RADLLAD

-158 FGEMKVGDK
+158 FGEMQVGDK

-196 LEEYGWRMLWNESN
+196 LEECGWGMLWNESN

-331 YVPEKSNIWYDGWSI
+331 YVPEKSNIWYDGWAI

-359 IDYMCSPEAGARNIG
+359 IDYMCRPDSGARNIG

-385 TMKYDYDAAQALL
+385 LMRYDYGAAQALL
-398 DVEYLWYANAEECDI
+398 DVEYLWYANAEECKVYDDGKGKMI
-413 YTDENGGLFFYFE
+413 FRYE
-426 WVDGE
+426 WVKGE
-431 GYYRDLFGKKIP
+431 EYYLDLYGEDVKDVNEKMLIP
-443 DEKIPDKLTQ
+443 LSLD
-453 FAAET
+453 T

-467 ENIAD
+467 D
-472 FLPEGM
+472 GM
-478 ESYPL
+478 KDSYPL
-483 DEEYIVCPD
+483 DKDYIVCPD

-498 DDEGRYPEITENLGV
+498 YDEGRYPEITDNLGV
-513 MQDYGA
+513 MRDYGA

-532 AGGGVP
+532 AGGGVS

-545 LAIVLFVGVVLGAY
+545 LAIVLFVGAVLGAY
-559 FLKEALKAKPKKLT
+559 FLKEALKAKPKKIT
-573 NSTNSDTPAPDDTD
+573 ASPSDTSAPDDTD

>member
-1 MSGKAKKRLVL
+1 MKRNKKFALVAL
-12 TVLAIVTVCTLAP
+12 LLLAVCAVTPL
-25 ALAACNTAT
+25 LSACNET
-34 GELTGGGADTLVIYN
+34 GGTLTGGGADTLVIYN

-55 TGLLDEFA
+55 VALLDEFE
-63 AYYRKVTG
+63 AYYREVTG
-71 RSLSITYSTF
+71 RNLSITYSTF

-106 AIQRLM
+106 AIERLM
-112 TAGKLAD
+112 RADLLAD
-119 QKALVEEYSA
+119 QTELVAEFSEK
-129 IYPEAFTHLSNSET
+129 YPDAFSNL
-143 DGNINSTVLDKIGEI
+143 DNVNKTVLEKIGET
-158 FGEMKVGDK
+158 FGEMEIGGEVR
-167 VVDMRDY
+167 DMRDY

-196 LEEYGWRMLWNESN
+196 LEEYGWGMLWNESN

-236 ESGRLP
+236 EYGLLP

-311 LWAIEES
+311 LWAVEES
-318 EYYED
+318 EYYEE

-331 YVPEKSNIWYDGWSI
+331 YVPEKSNIWYDGWAI
-346 LESSDSKLAAMMF
+346 LKNSDSKLAAMMF

-398 DVEYLWYANAEECDI
+398 EVEYLWYANEEECSVYD
-413 YTDENGGLFFYFE
+413 YNGDMVFYYK
-426 WVDGE
+426 WVEGE
-431 GYYRDLFGKKIP
+431 GYYLDLYGGEVEVT
-443 DEKIPDKLTQ
+443 DENDLV
-453 FAAET
+453 ALNLET
-458 DEDGYYLLP
+458 DEEGYYLLP
-467 ENIAD
+467 EGLKD
-472 FLPEGM
+472 
-478 ESYPL
+478 SYPL

-498 DDEGRYPEITENLGV
+498 YDEGRYPEITENLGV

-538 ASLWWCL
+538 SSLWWCL
-545 LAIVLFVGVVLGAY
+545 LAIVLFVGIVLGAY

-573 NSTNSDTPAPDDTD
+573 NGTPSSPSSADDSSAD
-587 GGKDGDIS
+587 DIT

>member
-1 MSGKAKKRLVL
+1 MKRNKKFALVAL
-12 TVLAIVTVCTLAP
+12 LLLAVCAVTPL
-25 ALAACNTAT
+25 LAACNET
-34 GELTGGGADTLVIYN
+34 GGTLTGGGADTLVIYN

-55 TGLLDEFA
+55 VALLDEFE
-63 AYYRKVTG
+63 AYYREVTG
-71 RSLSITYSTF
+71 RNLSITYSTF

-106 AIQRLM
+106 AIERLM
-112 TAGKLAD
+112 RADLLAD
-119 QKALVEEYSA
+119 QTELVAEFSEQ
-129 IYPEAFTHLSNSET
+129 YPDAFSNL
-143 DGNINSTVLDKIGEI
+143 DNVNKTVLEKIGET
-158 FGEMKVGDK
+158 FGEMEIGGEVR
-167 VVDMRDY
+167 DMRDY

-196 LEEYGWRMLWNESN
+196 LEEYGWGMLWNESN

-236 ESGRLP
+236 EYGLLP

-249 GKPFK
+249 GKPFT
-254 ELTANELIN
+254 ELSANELIN

-311 LWAIEES
+311 LWAVEES
-318 EYYED
+318 EYDEE

-331 YVPEKSNIWYDGWSI
+331 YVPEKSNIWYDGWAI
-346 LESSDSKLAAMMF
+346 LKNSDSKLAAMMF

-398 DVEYLWYANAEECDI
+398 EVEYLWYANAEECDI
-413 YTDENGGLFFYFE
+413 YTNANGELAFYFE
-426 WVDGE
+426 WVEGE
-431 GYYRDLFGKKIP
+431 GYYLDLFGNEIEP
-443 DEKIPDKLTQ
+443 DENALTP

-458 DEDGYYLLP
+458 DEEGYYLLP
-467 ENIAD
+467 ADIASY
-472 FLPEGM
+472 LPDGM

-498 DDEGRYPEITENLGV
+498 DDEGRYPEITDNLGV

-545 LAIVLFVGVVLGAY
+545 LAIVLFVGIVLGAY

-573 NSTNSDTPAPDDTD
+573 NGTPPDTPS
-587 GGKDGDIS
+587 DGDMS

>member
-34 GELTGGGADTLVIYN
+34 GGLTGGGADTLVIYN

-63 AYYRKVTG
+63 AYYREVTG

-106 AIQRLM
+106 AIERLM
-112 TAGKLAD
+112 RADLLAD
-119 QKALVEEYSA
+119 QKELVAEYSEQ
-129 IYPEAFTHLSNSET
+129 YPDAFSNLK
-143 DGNINSTVLDKIGEI
+143 NVNQTVLSKIGEI
-158 FGEMKVGDK
+158 FGEMEIGGEVR
-167 VVDMRDY
+167 DMRDY

-187 NTRVISEEE
+187 NTRVISEDE
-196 LEEYGWRMLWNESN
+196 LEEYGWGMLWNESN

-236 ESGRLP
+236 DNGLLP

-331 YVPEKSNIWYDGWSI
+331 FVPEKSNIWYDGWAI

-385 TMKYDYDAAQALL
+385 TMKYDYGATQALL
-398 DVEYLWYANAEECDI
+398 DVEYLWYANAEECEVYDDGAGKMI
-413 YTDENGGLFFYFE
+413 FRYE
-426 WVDGE
+426 WVEGE
-431 GYYRDLFGKKIP
+431 EYYLDLYGEDVK
-443 DEKIPDKLTQ
+443 DVNEKMLFPLSLD
-453 FAAET
+453 T

-467 ENIAD
+467 D
-472 FLPEGM
+472 GM
-478 ESYPL
+478 KDSYPL
-483 DEEYIVCPD
+483 DNEYIVCPD

-498 DDEGRYPEITENLGV
+498 YDEGRYPEITENLGV
-513 MQDYGA
+513 MRDYGA

>member
-1 MSGKAKKRLVL
+1 MKRNKKFALVAL
-12 TVLAIVTVCTLAP
+12 LLLAVCAVTPL
-25 ALAACNTAT
+25 LSACNET
-34 GELTGGGADTLVIYN
+34 GGTLTGGGADTLVIYN

-55 TGLLDEFA
+55 VALLDEFE
-63 AYYRKVTG
+63 AYYREVTG
-71 RSLSITYSTF
+71 RNLSITYSTF

-106 AIQRLM
+106 AIERLM
-112 TAGKLAD
+112 RADLLAD
-119 QKALVEEYSA
+119 QTELVAEFSEQ
-129 IYPEAFTHLSNSET
+129 YPDAFSNL
-143 DGNINSTVLDKIGEI
+143 GNVNKTVLEKIGET
-158 FGEMKVGDK
+158 FGEMEIGGEVR
-167 VVDMRDY
+167 DMRDY
-174 MVPYMWGT
+174 MIPYMWGT

-196 LEEYGWRMLWNESN
+196 LEEYGWGMLWNESN

-236 ESGRLP
+236 EYGLLP

-249 GKPFK
+249 GKPYS

-311 LWAIEES
+311 LWAVEES
-318 EYYED
+318 EYDEE

-331 YVPEKSNIWYDGWSI
+331 YVPEKSNIWYDGWGI

-359 IDYMCSPEAGARNIG
+359 IDYMCRPDSGARNIG

-385 TMKYDYDAAQALL
+385 VMKYDYGAAQALL
-398 DVEYLWYANAEECDI
+398 DVEYLWYANEEECKVYD
-413 YTDENGGLFFYFE
+413 DGAGNMLFRFE
-426 WVDGE
+426 WVEGEEYYLDIDGDE
-431 GYYRDLFGKKIP
+431 VEVADEDALIP
-443 DEKIPDKLTQ
+443 LEL
-453 FAAET
+453 ET
-458 DEDGYYLLP
+458 DDDGYYLLP
-467 ENIAD
+467 D
-472 FLPEGM
+472 GM
-478 ESYPL
+478 KDSYPL

-498 DDEGRYPEITENLGV
+498 YDEGRYPEITDNLGV
-513 MQDYGA
+513 MQDYGD

-538 ASLWWCL
+538 SSLWWCL
-545 LAIVLFVGVVLGAY
+545 LAIVLFVGIVLGAY
-559 FLKEALKAKPKKLT
+559 FLKEALKAKPRKLT
-573 NSTNSDTPAPDDTD
+573 NGTHSDTPSADDIT
-587 GGKDGDIS
+587 